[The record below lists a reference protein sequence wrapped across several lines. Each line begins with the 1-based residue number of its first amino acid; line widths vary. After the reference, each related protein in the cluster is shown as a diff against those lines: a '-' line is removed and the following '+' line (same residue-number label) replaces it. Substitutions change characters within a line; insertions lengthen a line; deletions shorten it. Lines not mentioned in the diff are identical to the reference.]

1 VAVIKTNY
9 QCWHGTYV
17 SWNAKE
23 KTYWHPNS
31 DTPCDDKNPMFVDRN
46 KKK

>member
-1 VAVIKTNY
+1 MATIRTDH

-23 KTYWHPNS
+23 DTWWHPNS
-31 DTPCDDKNPMFVDRN
+31 DTPCDDKHPMHKPRER
-46 KKK
+46 